1 MAFKKMGLVIF
12 NLGLA
17 LLNGI
22 MWYKNNE
29 HENYRQSSYSAF
41 ACGFC
46 LCAAT
51 AIFLHDIQRVV

>member
-1 MAFKKMGLVIF
+1 MCCYTAFKKMELVLL

-17 LLNGI
+17 LLNGF
-22 MWYKNNE
+22 MSYKNNK
-29 HENYRQSSYSAF
+29 HENYNQSMFNAF

-51 AIFLHDIQRVV
+51 AIFFK

>member
-17 LLNGI
+17 LINGF

-29 HENYRQSSYSAF
+29 HKNYNLSSFNAF

-46 LCAAT
+46 LCT
-51 AIFLHDIQRVV
+51 SLAIFLNDL